1 MKYEKPSV
9 AVLGSAAQVIQGT
22 GGMVKNSSVLDAQ
35 TPALDSAGAYEA
47 DE

>member
-9 AVLGSAAQVIQGT
+9 SVLASAAQVIQGT
-22 GGMVKNSSVLDAQ
+22 GGSVKTNQFIDAQ
-35 TPALDSAGAYEA
+35 TSALDSAGAYEA